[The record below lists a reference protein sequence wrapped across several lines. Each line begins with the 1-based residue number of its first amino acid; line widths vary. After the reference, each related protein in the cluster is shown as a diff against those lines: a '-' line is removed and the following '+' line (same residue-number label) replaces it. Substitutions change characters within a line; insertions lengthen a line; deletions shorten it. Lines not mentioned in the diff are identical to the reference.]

1 MAILKIFD
9 EDETVAIEAEG
20 DINFGQALGLCLDG
34 IEALVGH
41 AVTKHADETEELDK
55 IHDYLTYAFTSII
68 ERNFNDE
75 DEFGLTEA
83 AVFKAQNEILEE
95 SMETGKPID
104 EVIER
109 YNKDAQEYVEERKHV
124 Q

>member
-1 MAILKIFD
+1 MAILKIID
-9 EDETVAIEAEG
+9 DNETVAIEADG
-20 DINFGQALGLCLDG
+20 DVDFGQALGLCLDA

-41 AVTKHADETEELDK
+41 AATEHVDETEELAK
-55 IHDYLTYAFTSII
+55 LHDYLTYAFTSII

-95 SMETGKPID
+95 SIESGKPID

-109 YNKDAQEYVEERKHV
+109 YNKSAEEYVNKIKEN
-124 Q
+124 

>member
-1 MAILKIFD
+1 MSTLKLID
-9 EDETVAIEAEG
+9 EKDTIAVEAEG
-20 DINFGQALGLCLDG
+20 DMDYGQALGLCLDG
-34 IEALVGH
+34 TESLLKY
-41 AVTKHADETEELDK
+41 AVEHFGEDQEEIDK
-55 IHDYLTYAFTSII
+55 LHDYMTYAFTSII
-68 ERNFNDE
+68 ERQFPSD
-75 DEFGLTEA
+75 DDFGLTEA
-83 AVFKAQNEILEE
+83 AIFKAQNEILEE

>member
-1 MAILKIFD
+1 MAILKIID
-9 EDETVAIEAEG
+9 ENETVAIEADG
-20 DINFGQALGLCLDG
+20 DVDFGQALGLCLDG

-41 AVTKHADETEELDK
+41 AVKHADETEELNK
-55 IHDYLTYAFTSII
+55 FHDYLTYAFTSII

-75 DEFGLTEA
+75 GVFGLTEA

-109 YNKDAQEYVEERKHV
+109 YNKSAEEYVNKIKEN
-124 Q
+124 